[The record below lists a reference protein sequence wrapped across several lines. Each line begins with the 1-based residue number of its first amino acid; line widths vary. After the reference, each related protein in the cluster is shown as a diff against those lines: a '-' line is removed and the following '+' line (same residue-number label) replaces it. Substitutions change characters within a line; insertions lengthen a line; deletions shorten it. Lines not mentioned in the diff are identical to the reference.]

1 MTHYQPKASFM
12 TNANAI
18 RITLDGFDVLI
29 ALHVGGKFKA
39 TFMNATEHTEYYN
52 EILFDMLFDT
62 TDAAIK
68 QCKYYV
74 NNMLE
79 SAYEMAYDL

>member
-12 TNANAI
+12 TISNAS

-39 TFMNATEHTEYYN
+39 TFMNALKFTEYYN
-52 EILFDMLFDT
+52 EILFDMVFDSFT
-62 TDAAIK
+62 EAVDK
-68 QCKYYV
+68 CQYFV

-79 SAYEMAYDL
+79 RAYESAYDL

>member
-1 MTHYQPKASFM
+1 MTISNAS
-12 TNANAI
+12 

-39 TFMNATEHTEYYN
+39 TFMNALKFTEYYN
-52 EILFDMLFDT
+52 EILFDMVFDT
-62 TDAAIK
+62 TDDAIK

-79 SAYEMAYDL
+79 SAYERAYDL